1 MEILTYVGILFTIW
15 MGIDCIQSK
24 RENTLLW
31 IFIIFLLHPVGGLI
45 YFFKFKQGVSLS
57 ARMNSNPFNSVKKT
71 DELRTLKQQ
80 LSTVGG
86 FYQHQEIGL
95 YYLKHGYPELAQKH
109 LAEAVEKN
117 PTSLNSKYGLAK
129 SLFAVR
135 KFKEASLIMEEIV
148 KEDEH
153 FDYGQALFGLAECY
167 RMGKDEDK
175 ATNLY
180 AKLDESSASFQAS
193 VYYAEILD
201 KKGRGD
207 EALTVM
213 KSIVERSKKLPEYKY
228 EKESSWIKKAE
239 GFISGH
245 TSSMKSKG

>member
-1 MEILTYVGILFTIW
+1 MEILTYIGLLFTIW

-24 RENTLLW
+24 RENPFLW
-31 IFIIFLLHPVGGLI
+31 IFIIFLLQPIGAVI
-45 YFFKFKQGVSLS
+45 YFFKFKQGIKIPSAISGSL
-57 ARMNSNPFNSVKKT
+57 FNSVKET
-71 DELRTLKQQ
+71 GELRTLKQQ
-80 LSTVGG
+80 LDSVGG

-109 LAEAVEKN
+109 LTEAVKKN

-129 SLFAVR
+129 SLFAMH
-135 KFKEASLIMEEIV
+135 KFKEAASIMEEIV

-180 AKLDESSASFQAS
+180 AKLDQASASFQAS
-193 VYYAEILD
+193 IYYAEILD
-201 KKGRGD
+201 KKGKGD

-228 EKESSWIKKAE
+228 EKEASWIKKAE
-239 GFISGH
+239 SFISSH
-245 TSSMKSKG
+245 T